1 MARLLFF
8 VAIGLIVWKMAT
20 GRWPWQR
27 AVPARTR
34 EILQARQLLAVGSD
48 ASREEI
54 FAAHRRLITL
64 VHPDRGGTNAQVH
77 AADAARDLLL
87 EDLPFDSSL

>member
-8 VAIGLIVWKMAT
+8 LAIGVIAWKLFT

-27 AVPARTR
+27 ATSARVR
-34 EILQARQLLAVGSD
+34 EMARARQLLAIRQG

-64 VHPDRGGTNAQVH
+64 VHPDRGGTSEQVH

-87 EDLPFDSSL
+87 EDLPFDPSA